1 MKPCSKT
8 RSDKSA
14 CANIF
19 LEPTLTINAGIIL
32 EWIHHHVIGHTL
44 TFIHWLLMIIYL
56 QFWRSRRSGI
66 QKQPPEVFLK
76 ILQIWQESTCVGVF
90 FFYKVASLQTCNVIK
105 KRLLHRCFPAEFEKF
120 WRRPISKNIW
130 TTASEY
136 WLLHILIFTIHYSAR
151 FSFLQITSS
160 LLRN

>member
-90 FFYKVASLQTCNVIK
+90 FFTKLQAFRPATLLKRDFYTGVFLRNLRNSEEDLFRRTSE
-105 KRLLHRCFPAEFEKF
+105 RLLLSIDYF
-120 WRRPISKNIW
+120 II
-130 TTASEY
+130 Y
-136 WLLHILIFTIHYSAR
+136 W
-151 FSFLQITSS
+151 FLQFTTVHVFHFYK
-160 LLRN
+160 